1 MLPELCRVARSR
13 PPSPAPPWPPAL
25 GEQVLLLA
33 RMTSVSHA
41 ASTYPLC
48 LGHALT
54 LLERAGA
61 CGAKRQ
67 SCDARSSAAVAFL
80 RRKSSAG
87 RDADRSEISAP
98 ARMPSCDCSPALLS
112 DLRGTLS
119 GAHSVASSID
129 RPSRS
134 ILPSLYDSILCT
146 WVETSRLQNTAVL
159 HVICCQYGK
168 RRSVDYCTVYVAA
181 TALPEGRTVPCI
193 H

>member
-1 MLPELCRVARSR
+1 MARAR

-41 ASTYPLC
+41 ASAYPLC

-67 SCDARSSAAVAFL
+67 SCDARSSGAVAFL

-87 RDADRSEISAP
+87 RDADRGEILPLACMYLAAYSKSKSRKDHAP
-98 ARMPSCDCSPALLS
+98 PEPLERPPYRRRRSGTSLGHLKHWVSRVRAAAAPPGPRRYASVIFAFKLDPLVS
-112 DLRGTLS
+112 DLRSQSQKSEGQTS
-119 GAHSVASSID
+119 ACRID
-129 RPSRS
+129 DMGNS
-134 ILPSLYDSILCT
+134 D
-146 WVETSRLQNTAVL
+146 
-159 HVICCQYGK
+159 
-168 RRSVDYCTVYVAA
+168 
-181 TALPEGRTVPCI
+181 
-193 H
+193 